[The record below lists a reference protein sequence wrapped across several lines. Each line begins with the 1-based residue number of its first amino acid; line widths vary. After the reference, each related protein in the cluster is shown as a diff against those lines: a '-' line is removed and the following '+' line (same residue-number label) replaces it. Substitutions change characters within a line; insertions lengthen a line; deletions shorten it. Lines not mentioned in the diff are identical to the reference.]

1 MGGGGGGF
9 PGTKWSEQSGVTTQL
24 SYETTYMCSC
34 IKVNTAETQ
43 VLSFFCTFSH
53 SYTVHVGIPLLQ
65 LHPNEMDLI
74 LLSTSDSKVLKS
86 TREE

>member
-9 PGTKWSEQSGVTTQL
+9 PGTKWSEKSGVTTQL

-43 VLSFFCTFSH
+43 VLSFF
-53 SYTVHVGIPLLQ
+53 
-65 LHPNEMDLI
+65 LHFLTPTLYM
-74 LLSTSDSKVLKS
+74 
-86 TREE
+86 